1 MKHNFS
7 KILYMAFILLG
18 AYYSI
23 FKHDYLE
30 AGATF
35 GIALAF
41 DPFDQK
47 VAWNARPIWQRGI
60 LIMHLIGVI
69 TLFLIGFLEKNN

>member
-1 MKHNFS
+1 MNHNFS
-7 KILYMAFILLG
+7 KFMYIAFILLG
-18 AYYSI
+18 AYYSM

-60 LIMHLIGVI
+60 LIVHLVGVF
-69 TLFLIGFLEKNN
+69 TLFTLGFFLK

>member
-1 MKHNFS
+1 MNHNFS
-7 KILYMAFILLG
+7 KFMYIAFILLG

-41 DPFDQK
+41 DPSTKKLHGTHDQFGK
-47 VAWNARPIWQRGI
+47 EVY
-60 LIMHLIGVI
+60 
-69 TLFLIGFLEKNN
+69 

>member
-1 MKHNFS
+1 MKRNFS
-7 KILYMAFILLG
+7 KILYIAFILLG
-18 AYYSI
+18 AYYAI

-47 VAWNARPIWQRGI
+47 VAWKARPIWQRGI
-60 LIMHLIGVI
+60 LIMHLASVFS
-69 TLFLIGFLEKNN
+69 LLALGFYLK

>member
-7 KILYMAFILLG
+7 KILYIAFILLG

-41 DPFDQK
+41 DPFDQQ
-47 VAWNARPIWQRGI
+47 VAWKARPIWQRGI
-60 LIMHLIGVI
+60 LIMHLTSVFS
-69 TLFLIGFLEKNN
+69 LLALGFYLK